1 MKKIIL
7 LLLVAI
13 FTLVPLS
20 VSAQSEIKVVL
31 EGTEII
37 FDQPPVIISDRTMV
51 PVRAIYEALGADVS
65 WDGATR
71 TASGE
76 KNGIIVSFT
85 IDEPQVSINYN
96 KKEIDAP
103 AVIVNDRTLVP
114 VRALAEG
121 FGVKVD
127 WDADTRTVILVNND
141 TTATITDFV
150 AAGDRYSTYT
160 GQVVDGVPDGYGT
173 GTLATRVDTY
183 FIGLWEDGIPAVGR
197 VYTNDTTFGFTGF
210 AGYSYGDINGY
221 SEITIA
227 SGETYRGNWENNMMN
242 GYGELYMAD
251 GSYYKGE
258 FKDNTM
264 HGYGEAYD
272 AATGMTAEGNW
283 ENGEFIG

>member
-1 MKKIIL
+1 MKKIISL
-7 LLLVAI
+7 LLAAMFI
-13 FTLVPLS
+13 LVPLS

-31 EGTEII
+31 EGTEIV

-85 IDEPQVSINYN
+85 IDEPKVSINYN

-127 WDADTRTVILVNND
+127 WDADTRTVILKNND
-141 TTATITDFV
+141 TTGTITDFV
-150 AAGDRYSTYT
+150 AAGDGYSTYT
-160 GQVVDGVPDGYGT
+160 GQLSDGVPNGYGT
-173 GTLATRVDTY
+173 GTLATYADTY
-183 FIGLWEDGIPAVGR
+183 FIGFWEDGVPATGR
-197 VYTNDTTFGFTGF
+197 VYTNDTAFGFVGF
-210 AGYSYGDINGY
+210 LGYSYGAIHGY
-221 SEITIA
+221 SEATLP
-227 SGETYRGNWENNMMN
+227 SGETYYGNWENNAMS
-242 GYGELYMAD
+242 GYGELYLPD

-258 FKDNTM
+258 FKNNAM
-264 HGYGEAYD
+264 HGYGEIYD
-272 AATGMTAEGNW
+272 AATGMTVEGNW